1 MILIS
6 FKLCDYKAMPAL
18 NIKDLM
24 YIKCFH
30 FFVLDDQFGNNVD
43 IVDTILL

>member
-1 MILIS
+1 MLVS

-18 NIKDLM
+18 NINDLM

-30 FFVLDDQFGNNVD
+30 FLF
-43 IVDTILL
+43 